1 MNYEIIADHNQLKRA
16 SAAAVLRAIMQDP
29 LLTAVEN
36 EDGHIIVVKFAT
48 YEDREDFFL
57 KQQTEKQNIL

>member
-1 MNYEIIADHNQLKRA
+1 MNYEIIADHNQLERA

-36 EDGHIIVVKFAT
+36 EDGNIIVVKFAT
-48 YEDREDFFL
+48 YEDREDFF

>member
-1 MNYEIIADHNQLKRA
+1 MNYEIIADHNQLERA

-36 EDGHIIVVKFAT
+36 EDGNIIVVKFAT